1 MAKPITTSNSINQIG
16 RKFQRF
22 VPEEEKLKAF
32 FESDETGQTELL
44 YKFYNG
50 QTQDNKSRN

>member
-22 VPEEEKLKAF
+22 VPEEEKLQAF
-32 FESDETGQTELL
+32 FKEDKSGETRLL
-44 YKFYNG
+44 YELYERQKNNR
-50 QTQDNKSRN
+50 DRD